1 MTRVL
6 IVEDSV
12 TEASHLS
19 ELLKSQKIQIAKV
32 VATAELA
39 SQILKEE
46 QEEINLIF
54 LDVVLPGKSG
64 FEFCR
69 ALKNNQQTKNIP
81 VIICSSK
88 NTEIDKKWGLKQGAS
103 AYLTKPVDK
112 QELMQVLRQLNLL
125 AM

>member
-1 MTRVL
+1 MTTRVL
-6 IVEDSV
+6 VVEDSL
-12 TEASHLS
+12 TEANYLS
-19 ELLKSQKIQIAKV
+19 ELLKDKGFKIV
-32 VATAELA
+32 NVTTAEA
-39 SQILKEE
+39 GSKIVEE
-46 QEEINLIF
+46 KEINLIF

-69 ALKNNQQTKNIP
+69 ALKNNEQTKNIP

-112 QELMQVLRQLNLL
+112 QELMQVLSSLNFLNI
-125 AM
+125 

>member
-1 MTRVL
+1 MTTRVL
-6 IVEDSV
+6 VVEDSL
-12 TEASHLS
+12 TEANYLS
-19 ELLKSQKIQIAKV
+19 ELLKDQGFKIV
-32 VATAELA
+32 NVTTAEA
-39 SQILKEE
+39 GSKIVEE
-46 QEEINLIF
+46 KEINLIF

-69 ALKNNQQTKNIP
+69 ALKNNEQTKNIP

-112 QELMQVLRQLNLL
+112 QELMQVLSSLNFLNI
-125 AM
+125 